1 MYYVYFLERS
11 QESKGWKE
19 VHLSCHQKELV
30 FLSYCTCAVIVLI
43 YIYIYSELAFA
54 GRSKSVEDPLGSPF
68 ALKPPGL
75 GLDQGQ
81 GELNNLVT

>member
-1 MYYVYFLERS
+1 ML
-11 QESKGWKE
+11 
-19 VHLSCHQKELV
+19 
-30 FLSYCTCAVIVLI
+30 
-43 YIYIYSELAFA
+43 IYIYSELAFA

-81 GELNNLVT
+81 GE

>member
-1 MYYVYFLERS
+1 MLYYVYFLERS
-11 QESKGWKE
+11 QESKGRKE

-30 FLSYCTCAVIVLI
+30 LSLYCTCTVIVL
-43 YIYIYSELAFA
+43 IYIYSELAFA

-81 GELNNLVT
+81 GE